1 MADVILST
9 DMKAV
14 VAMLERMEYN
24 EVVKTKDIRKEVRKA
39 LRPAQKELQNAAK
52 GALESDPKKA
62 HKAVK
67 MSTYRDGN
75 GGNISILNKRTA
87 AKKMSL
93 TNASTG
99 GVSGIKRKRY
109 VSEVTKRTRGY
120 IGADRAFIL
129 RFINSGTQARHTT
142 ARRMFGMKKSAY
154 RGFISARNFFGP
166 KAESELKKSERALS
180 DRIVKLIME
189 VSKAR

>member
-24 EVVKTKDIRKEVRKA
+24 EVVKTKDIRKEVRKT
-39 LRPAQKELQNAAK
+39 LRPAQKELQNTAK
-52 GALESDPKKA
+52 GALASDPKKA

-99 GVSGIKRKRY
+99 GVSGIKRNY
-109 VSEVTKRTRGY
+109 VSKVTKRTRGY